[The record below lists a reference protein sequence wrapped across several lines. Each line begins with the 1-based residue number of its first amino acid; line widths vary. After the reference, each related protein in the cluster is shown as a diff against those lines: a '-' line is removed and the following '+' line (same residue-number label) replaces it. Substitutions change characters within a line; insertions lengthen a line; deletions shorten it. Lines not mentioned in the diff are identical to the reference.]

1 MARRTAALPP
11 HSAPVQRRCWPHRG
25 PRSGAPAF
33 RATPL
38 LIPSNPV
45 FSAVADIESCN
56 YKWLLLRFGASQFFS
71 TQCHA
76 PLAAALARCQR
87 CGHHRLAH
95 RRRAARRERAR
106 PSVALFTKNKHSLED
121 SRGAPNLLKLSAHR
135 LLASYTHA
143 HPSIHA
149 TSITVTRTHACNTVS
164 DTLPALT
171 QHIT

>member
-33 RATPL
+33 RATLL

-106 PSVALFTKNKHSLED
+106 PSVALFTTNRHSLEC

-143 HPSIHA
+143 HPSIHV
-149 TSITVTRTHACNTVS
+149 TSITVTHTHVCNTVS